1 MSKILL
7 LIFAAVFANNVVFSR
22 GIGFDS
28 AEKSS
33 DNFGFTLKYSV
44 LFIVSA
50 GIASVLAWI
59 LRLFVIVPLELS
71 YMRAVIY
78 TLTVIVSA
86 LVPAVILEFL
96 LPKIYKNSGVS
107 EKIFTSFALFGI
119 VFIIDSMGAD
129 LVTSVLYGVFT
140 AVGMVLAS
148 VVFASIKVRLE
159 TADVP
164 RSMRGVPIILV
175 SAGIIAL
182 IFAELAKLTF

>member
-1 MSKILL
+1 M
-7 LIFAAVFANNVVFSR
+7 
-22 GIGFDS
+22 
-28 AEKSS
+28 
-33 DNFGFTLKYSV
+33 
-44 LFIVSA
+44 
-50 GIASVLAWI
+50 
-59 LRLFVIVPLELS
+59 
-71 YMRAVIY
+71 
-78 TLTVIVSA
+78 
-86 LVPAVILEFL
+86 
-96 LPKIYKNSGVS
+96 GVR
-107 EKIFTSFALFGI
+107 EPEQYQ
-119 VFIIDSMGAD
+119 FIIDSMGAD